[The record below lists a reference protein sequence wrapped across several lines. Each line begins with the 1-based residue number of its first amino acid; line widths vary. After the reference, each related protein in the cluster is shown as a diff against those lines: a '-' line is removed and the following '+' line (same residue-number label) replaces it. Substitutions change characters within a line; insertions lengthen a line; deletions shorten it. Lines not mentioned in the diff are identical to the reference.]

1 MDKLI
6 FSPIFIGIQ
15 SFLVM
20 HAFQYSYIYIPTH
33 LIMGVTA
40 VVGRER

>member
-1 MDKLI
+1 MDKLM
-6 FSPIFIGIQ
+6 FSPIIIGIQ

-20 HAFQYSYIYIPTH
+20 HTFQYSYIYISTH
-33 LIMGVTA
+33 LIMGVIA